1 MAPRILIA
9 IATIALLALSVEV
22 CLMNTHQ
29 RMIPFSKKEKTKPF
43 LLQVMGFSVKSIYL
57 ASTSVICYFHFTS
70 LHWDLLNKQRK
81 RRTIEILC
89 CLIYSVV
96 LNKSSFSLCL
106 NVCGVFFQAFAP
118 RPALFGVRATTSL
131 DACRVNAK
139 KEKIKRNRENMR
151 KFKTG
156 GKKTLTRRK
165 MMKKVESGKAR
176 QSENEF
182 IAKCFLTIAPP
193 AVKEEEE
200 ERRGRY

>member
-1 MAPRILIA
+1 
-9 IATIALLALSVEV
+9 
-22 CLMNTHQ
+22 
-29 RMIPFSKKEKTKPF
+29 
-43 LLQVMGFSVKSIYL
+43 
-57 ASTSVICYFHFTS
+57 
-70 LHWDLLNKQRK
+70 
-81 RRTIEILC
+81 
-89 CLIYSVV
+89 
-96 LNKSSFSLCL
+96 
-106 NVCGVFFQAFAP
+106 
-118 RPALFGVRATTSL
+118 
-131 DACRVNAK
+131 
-139 KEKIKRNRENMR
+139 MR